1 RSGEPEVHL
10 AMLVE
15 VRVIPARAGGPCHE
29 LEHEGLARPHRL
41 LCDAG
46 DAVHRV
52 RHVDA
57 MPVDGRRLRERILQD
72 DTEALALAREDRWA
86 GDVTVVGHR
95 ADGLARR
102 QLPRHLPRL
111 EMDRADRVGT
121 GRGSVA
127 AAAEVGA
134 HTGRGRAGP
143 QAGER
148 AEEITTRV
156 DHWHFASIVR
166 LISSGEANT
175 MDARSPCMPAGSSTG
190 LPLDGPIGLESVLK
204 RRLNSQR
211 GMVRPSSVVTW

>member
-1 RSGEPEVHL
+1 
-10 AMLVE
+10 MLVE
-15 VRVIPARAGGPCHE
+15 VRVIPARTGRPCLELVHE
-29 LEHEGLARPHRL
+29 SLARLHCL

-52 RHVDA
+52 WHVCA
-57 MPVDGRRLRERILQD
+57 MPVDGRRLGERVLQD
-72 DTEALALAREDRWA
+72 DAETFALACEDRWA

-102 QLPRHLPRL
+102 QLPSHLARL

-127 AAAEVGA
+127 TAAEVGA
-134 HTGRGRAGP
+134 HTGRSRAGP

-148 AEEITTRV
+148 AEEVTTRV
-156 DHWHFASIVR
+156 GHWHFASIVR
-166 LISSGEANT
+166 LISSGEAKT

-190 LPLDGPIGLESVLK
+190 LPLDGPSRLESVLK
-204 RRLNSQR
+204 RRLNSQN
-211 GMVRPSSVVTW
+211 GTIWPSSVVTW